1 MSKIKGKCRRLHST
15 LIQSDVVLRDYSTA
29 FDLASTYEQKKY
41 PELHRKVVAN
51 GIQDVIEMEDYPH
64 TPERVKSYAASCD
77 YRLDPA
83 GAVANAPKRHNL
95 GDVTFAQA
103 LEGYSREQLQ
113 ALSDALKAKFA
124 ELKTAGSSESSEN
137 VPQNGGEKNA

>member
-1 MSKIKGKCRRLHST
+1 MSNLKGKCRRLHST

-41 PELHRKVVAN
+41 PELHRKVVEN

-77 YRLDPA
+77 YRLDPV
-83 GAVANAPKRHNL
+83 GAIANAPKRRNL
-95 GDVTFAQA
+95 GDVTAAQA

-124 ELKTAGSSESSEN
+124 ELKAAGSSEPAPDVVKDGDEN
-137 VPQNGGEKNA
+137 V